1 MLIWL
6 NMLTLDLPGS
16 HSTKK
21 CSASLQT
28 PMFHSFME
36 RKPFMNWLHVFQG
49 FTQTNRMWGSEGS
62 LFVAVYNIS
71 WVYGLNQDQW
81 KVKANE
87 CGCNIYITWGNH
99 WYPAKEETPNIYIYS
114 KARIKHAKCI
124 QQENRT
130 WKKSAAHPRSF
141 ENWWASG
148 HGWQYLNWPPILHH
162 LTPLSLSRNPINQ
175 RLFLLR
181 LM

>member
-99 WYPAKEETPNIYIYS
+99 WYPAKEETPNIYIYIQKHELSTQSASNKKTELEKSRQHIQEAS
-114 KARIKHAKCI
+114 KTDEHRDMDGNTLTGHQYSTTWLLCHFLGI
-124 QQENRT
+124 QSINDF
-130 WKKSAAHPRSF
+130 SF
-141 ENWWASG
+141 
-148 HGWQYLNWPPILHH
+148 
-162 LTPLSLSRNPINQ
+162 
-175 RLFLLR
+175 
-181 LM
+181 